1 VYLLYW
7 YKSTNTDTQLRAQ
20 GLEYQVNVRSYSR
33 YNYIAGATSTD
44 NTCQNVVMS
53 GAGLRHAGVCKT
65 LRLGVH
71 AQVELLN
78 FVNLESY
85 CTCSC

>member
-1 VYLLYW
+1 MLYW
-7 YKSTNTDTQLRAQ
+7 YKSTNTNTQLRAQ

-33 YNYIAGATSTD
+33 YNAAATSTD
-44 NTCQNVVMS
+44 DSCKNVFMS
-53 GAGLRHAGVCKT
+53 GAGDRHAGVCKT

>member
-1 VYLLYW
+1 LLYW

-33 YNYIAGATSTD
+33 YNAPSTATATSPD
-44 NTCQNVVMS
+44 CNNVFMS
-53 GAGLRHAGVCKT
+53 VREGYRHSGVCKT

-78 FVNLESY
+78 L
-85 CTCSC
+85 

>member
-1 VYLLYW
+1 LLYW

-33 YNYIAGATSTD
+33 YNAAATSTD
-44 NTCQNVVMS
+44 DSCKNVFMS
-53 GAGLRHAGVCKT
+53 GAGDRHAGVCKT

-78 FVNLESY
+78 LL
-85 CTCSC
+85 T